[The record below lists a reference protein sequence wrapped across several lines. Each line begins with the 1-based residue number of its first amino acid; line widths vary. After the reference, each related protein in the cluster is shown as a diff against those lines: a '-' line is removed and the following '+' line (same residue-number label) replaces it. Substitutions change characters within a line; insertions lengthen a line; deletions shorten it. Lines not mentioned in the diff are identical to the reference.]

1 MVFWLFFSYMHITF
15 SVFGFCFDAVF
26 MFVLLHACYFF
37 ILLCWTMFGLHVCL
51 SCLSVR
57 ATSVVLFWCC
67 FHVCFLTCMLA
78 SHFSVS
84 NEVLDFFL
92 AYRVSLFMVVLLLT
106 FSLQDYRHCCIF
118 SQYYD
123 TFSRQDK
130 EHRWLKRNS

>member
-15 SVFGFCFDAVF
+15 RVFGFCFCAVF
-26 MFVLLHACYFF
+26 MFVLLDASNFF
-37 ILLCWTMFGLHVCL
+37 ILLCWMMFGLHVCL

-57 ATSVVLFWCC
+57 ATSAVLFWCC

-92 AYRVSLFMVVLLLT
+92 AYRVSLFMVVLL
-106 FSLQDYRHCCIF
+106 FFF
-118 SQYYD
+118 SQYYG

-130 EHRWLKRNS
+130 KYRWLKRNS